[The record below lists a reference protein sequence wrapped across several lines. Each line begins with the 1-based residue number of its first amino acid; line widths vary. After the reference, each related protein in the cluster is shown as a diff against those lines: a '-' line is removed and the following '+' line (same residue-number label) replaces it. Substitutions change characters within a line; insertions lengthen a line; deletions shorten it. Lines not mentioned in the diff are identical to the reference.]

1 MASLERNTATDN
13 LGDIIASKL
22 KLLMK
27 QHNNISATELARQ
40 TNIPQPTLHR
50 LLSGETVD
58 PRVSTLNT
66 IASFFSVGVDY
77 FLTNTPPST
86 HKQSSTHI
94 PLLNWKDVIN
104 YDNILKSIN
113 AHLANISW
121 VQTDANVSPMAFALP
136 SKKSISVI
144 FPIGSILVI
153 DPSIEPSDGDMVLII
168 DTTTQE
174 PTLREL
180 IIDGPQKM
188 LYALDKNLAPIQI
201 KNQTLIIGVLAQTK
215 FTYKK

>member
-1 MASLERNTATDN
+1 MNTLEQNTGTDHFA
-13 LGDIIASKL
+13 DVIAKRL

-50 LLSGETVD
+50 LLSGDTVD

-66 IASFFSVGVDY
+66 VANFFGVSIDY
-77 FLTNTPPST
+77 FLSNTHPSAHT
-86 HKQSSTHI
+86 QNSTHI
-94 PLLNWKDVIN
+94 PLLSWKDVTG
-104 YDNILKSIN
+104 YSDVLKSIN
-113 AHLANISW
+113 AHSLNINW
-121 VQTDANVSPMAFALP
+121 IQTDANVSTMAFALP

-144 FPIGSILVI
+144 FPIGSILII
-153 DPSIEPSDGDMVLII
+153 DPNIEPSDGDLVLII
-168 DTTTQE
+168 DTSTQE

-180 IIDGPQKM
+180 IIDGPQKV
-188 LYALDKNLAPIQI
+188 LYALDKSLDPIQI
-201 KNQTLIIGVLAQTK
+201 SNKTSIIGVLAQTK